1 MILETQ
7 FATLAMWG
15 GVMLGTGACAGVI
28 AGLLGVGGGI
38 VIVPVLFL
46 FMDVMGVDPAVRMHV
61 AAGTSLAIIIPT
73 AIRSARAHLRHG
85 AVDVPLLRSLGPW
98 LFAGVVCGA
107 ALAGVVSGVVLTA
120 VFAGVALVVAVN
132 LVLQRDGRAWIA
144 GGLPGTLGR
153 ALLGGVIG
161 ALSTMMGIGGGTLT
175 VPTLAAFG
183 YPVHRAVGTA
193 AAVGAIIAIPGTIGF
208 VIAGIGEPMRPPLSL
223 GYVNLLGL
231 ALIFPMSMLL
241 APLGAKLA
249 HKLPPRLLRLAFATF
264 LTASAVRM
272 LAEVL

>member
-1 MILETQ
+1 MILEAE
-7 FATLAMWG
+7 FATLAMWV
-15 GVMLGTGACAGVI
+15 GVMFGTGACAGVI

-73 AIRSARAHLRHG
+73 AIRSARAHLRHD
-85 AVDVPLLRSLGPW
+85 AVDLPLLRSLAPW
-98 LFAGVVCGA
+98 LFAGVVSGA

-144 GGLPGTLGR
+144 GGLPGAPGR
-153 ALLGGVIG
+153 ALIGAVIG

-208 VIAGIGEPMRPPLSL
+208 VIGGIGEPMRPPLSL
-223 GYVNLLGL
+223 GYVNLMGL
-231 ALIFPMSMLL
+231 ALIFPVSMLL

-272 LAEVL
+272 LTEVL